1 MISNAY
7 PKYALL
13 GYDLGMFFIS
23 AIHLFGS
30 NFENNI
36 RQVNYKSLQNGFRFE
51 RVNNWGGFMNTNLYM
66 VNYKRDFTITRA
78 EK

>member
-1 MISNAY
+1 MINSY

-23 AIHLFGS
+23 AIYSFGTG
-30 NFENNI
+30 FENHI
-36 RQVNYKSLQNGFRFE
+36 RQVNYESLQNGFRFE

-66 VNYKRDFTITRA
+66 INYKRDFTIIRA